1 MGKLKTLCDEIQE
14 SGGEAILAP
23 IDIQDY
29 ESVDNLALSVKN
41 KFGCLDI
48 LVSVA
53 ALLGGLGPVQEY
65 EPAVWKEVMH
75 VNLFANWY
83 LIKHF
88 DALLKSAPAGRAVFV
103 TSEAARSLLNYSYF
117 APYAASKV
125 ALEAMVQVYAVE
137 TKHSKLCANIVYP
150 CSIDSN
156 IYSQIFSAQEQSK
169 LLAPDSVTDKVQR
182 QSECSAS
189 RVLPA
194 YFHIWSKKGNVR
206 QSNAPMPRPLR
217 LHQVAALSECTTFVL
232 VTAASRSDAQV
243 ASVHR
248 RQSAR
253 QNTTPPKLCQEK
265 GEERASQRYAAI
277 TRSSRM
283 CDVC

>member
-1 MGKLKTLCDEIQE
+1 MADRLRGKVALITGASGGIGAAVARRLAKEGARVVLVARNMGKLKTLCDEIQE

-29 ESVDNLALSVKN
+29 ESVRSLALSVKSE
-41 KFGCLDI
+41 FGCLDI
-48 LVSVA
+48 LISVA
-53 ALLGGLGPVQEY
+53 ASLGGLGPVQEY
-65 EPAVWKEVMH
+65 EPAVWKEVMN

-137 TKHSKLCANIVYP
+137 TKHSKLCVNIVYP

-156 IYSQIFSAQEQSK
+156 IYSQIFSAQKQSK
-169 LLAPDSVTDKVQR
+169 LLAPDSVTDKFVELA
-182 QSECSAS
+182 SE
-189 RVLPA
+189 
-194 YFHIWSKKGNVR
+194 
-206 QSNAPMPRPLR
+206 
-217 LHQVAALSECTTFVL
+217 ECC
-232 VTAASRSDAQV
+232 VTGQIYELT
-243 ASVHR
+243 
-248 RQSAR
+248 
-253 QNTTPPKLCQEK
+253 QNI
-265 GEERASQRYAAI
+265 EEE
-277 TRSSRM
+277 
-283 CDVC
+283 

>member
-1 MGKLKTLCDEIQE
+1 MADRLRGKVALVTGASCGIGAAVARRFAKEGASVVLVARNMDRLKALCDCIQE

-29 ESVDNLALSVKN
+29 ESVKNLALSVKSR
-41 KFGCLDI
+41 FGCLDI

-53 ALLGGLGPVQEY
+53 ALLGSLGPVQEY
-65 EPAVWKEVMH
+65 EPAAWKEIMH

-88 DALLKSAPAGRAVFV
+88 DALLKSAQAGRAIFV

-137 TKHSKLCANIVYP
+137 TKHSKLCANVVYP
-150 CSIDSN
+150 CGVDSN

-169 LLAPDSVTDKVQR
+169 LLAPDSLTDKFVELA
-182 QSECSAS
+182 SEECC
-189 RVLPA
+189 VTGQIYELTP
-194 YFHIWSKKGNVR
+194 NV
-206 QSNAPMPRPLR
+206 
-217 LHQVAALSECTTFVL
+217 
-232 VTAASRSDAQV
+232 
-243 ASVHR
+243 
-248 RQSAR
+248 
-253 QNTTPPKLCQEK
+253 
-265 GEERASQRYAAI
+265 EEE
-277 TRSSRM
+277 
-283 CDVC
+283 